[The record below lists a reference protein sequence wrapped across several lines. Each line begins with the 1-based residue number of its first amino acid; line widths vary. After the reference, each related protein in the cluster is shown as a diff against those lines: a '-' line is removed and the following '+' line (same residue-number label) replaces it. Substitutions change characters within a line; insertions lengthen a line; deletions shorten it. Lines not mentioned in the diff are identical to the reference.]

1 MTTAISIVLGMI
13 PEGLRT
19 PLLKA
24 YSEIQTNFRERR
36 WEPSELNGGKLC
48 EIVYTII
55 NGYIT
60 GTYSAK
66 PAKPSNMVAACQAL
80 EQTPAS
86 TASRSAR
93 IQIPR
98 MLVALYEIRN
108 NRNVGHVGGDVDPNE
123 MDSVAVLYM
132 SRWIM
137 AELVRIFHNVDTDT
151 AQKIVETLTERI
163 SPILWKV
170 DGKTRILNTVLSMK
184 EKTLLLLYYSQQP
197 LDEATLVDWL
207 EHSNPS
213 IYRRDILR
221 KMHSARLVEYN
232 KQTGKVTISPLGI
245 QHVESE
251 LAAEL

>member
-1 MTTAISIVLGMI
+1 MTTAISRALGMI
-13 PEGLRT
+13 PEELRA

-24 YSEIQTNFRERR
+24 HREIQTNFRERR

-55 NGYIT
+55 SGYIA
-60 GTYSAK
+60 GAFPAK
-66 PAKPSNMVAACQAL
+66 PSKPSNMVSACQAL
-80 EQTPAS
+80 EHTPAS
-86 TASRSAR
+86 ATPRSVR

-98 MLVALYEIRN
+98 ILVALYEIRN

-123 MDSVAVLYM
+123 MDAVAVLYM

-137 AELVRIFHNVDTDT
+137 AELVRVFHNVDMET
-151 AQKIVETLTERI
+151 AQKIVEALAERI
-163 SPILWKV
+163 SPALWQV
-170 DGKTRILNTVLSMK
+170 DGKTRILNTALSMK
-184 EKTLLLLYYSQQP
+184 DKTLLLLYCSQKP
-197 LDEATLVDWL
+197 LDEIALVGWL

-232 KQTGKVTISPLGI
+232 NQTGQVTISPTGI
-245 QHVESE
+245 KHVETQLSE
-251 LAAEL
+251 EL

>member
-1 MTTAISIVLGMI
+1 MTTAISIALGMI

-24 YSEIQTNFRERR
+24 YNEIQSNFRERR

-55 NGYIT
+55 SGYIA
-60 GTYSAK
+60 GTF
-66 PAKPSNMVAACQAL
+66 PHKPSKPGNMVSACQAL
-80 EQTPAS
+80 ELTPAS
-86 TASRSAR
+86 AMPRSVR

-108 NRNVGHVGGDVDPNE
+108 NRNVGHVGGDVDANE
-123 MDSVAVLYM
+123 MDAVAVLYM
-132 SRWIM
+132 SRWTM

-151 AQKIVETLTERI
+151 AQKIVESLAERI
-163 SPILWKV
+163 SPTLWQV
-170 DGKTRILNTVLSMK
+170 DGKTRVLNTALSMK
-184 EKTLLLLYYSQQP
+184 EKTLLLLYCSQKA
-197 LDEATLVDWL
+197 LDEATLVEWL
-207 EHSNPS
+207 EHSNSS

-232 KQTGKVTISPLGI
+232 KQTGQVTLSPTGI
-245 QHVESE
+245 HHVETELSSE
-251 LAAEL
+251 L